1 MIKMLNRL
9 KNIRIEN
16 NLTQIEMAKKLNVTR
31 SSYSVWE
38 IDAEIIPLK
47 HLVNF
52 CNYFNLSLDFYF
64 QFTNNPNYPTS
75 QKEIS
80 KELSGNRIKEIR
92 KEKNL
97 TQVKLAKILNT
108 SQSVIAEYESKK
120 NLIGTAFL
128 YTFCSKYK
136 ISADYLLGKT
146 DSPKYL
152 E

>member
-1 MIKMLNRL
+1 MLNRL

-80 KELSGNRIKEIR
+80 KELSGSRIKEIR

>member
-1 MIKMLNRL
+1 MLNRL